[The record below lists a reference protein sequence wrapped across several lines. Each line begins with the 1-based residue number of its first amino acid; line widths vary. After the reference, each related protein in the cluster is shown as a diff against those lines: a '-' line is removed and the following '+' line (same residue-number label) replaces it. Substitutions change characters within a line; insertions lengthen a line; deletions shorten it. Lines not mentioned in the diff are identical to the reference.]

1 VRRLSIAISL
11 MAVST
16 LMIELSLIRVFDI
29 LFYPNLAYMIITC
42 AIFAFGLAGIY
53 SVLRPLKDPEAVQS
67 FLSSRALLFSIATL
81 AILPVTNLLPFDFY
95 ELKAHFLTQFV
106 YFLGIYLVLVLPFFL
121 AGLVFTNLFATYAK
135 SIQTLYFWD
144 LAGAAIGSVIL
155 IPFLPTIG
163 PGGILLCG
171 AALGLFA
178 SALFSQQKVWSA
190 LAVLFGLA
198 IIIIPFARSEGYYDF
213 KEHQNKGGVKTAR
226 ESGMIEYTIWDPI
239 SKIDVMYDS
248 ENHGW
253 FRYIAYDGGTQT
265 STFYDFDGDFQYLRD
280 HIAEEI
286 GTQFWQRGVLASH
299 YIKRDTNQK
308 VLVIGSAGGQEIKA
322 ALMYGASHVDGVEL
336 VGAVVE
342 LGKTQ
347 YSQYIG
353 DLFHN
358 PKVNVQVGEGRSY
371 LRASREKYGI
381 IQIFSN
387 HTSSSIGSGTGAM
400 STTYLQTAD
409 AYEEYFEHLT
419 ENGIL
424 HINHHYYPKMITTAA
439 LAWTRMGRTNF
450 QQHVV
455 VFEREGEDTLPTF
468 LIKMQPWTVEEM
480 NQLKEFFFA
489 DWPGDPNVYRL
500 VEDPLHPENSFLSSE
515 FYSGQLSPQLSQ
527 QVDFRI
533 EPSTDNKPYFNFLRK
548 NFSPVEISPTHFMSE
563 SMVGPLNS
571 YLSLNSMSIPLDV
584 APLIIIGTISLLLAG
599 AFILLP
605 LQFSEVGK
613 SKWPGKSVSLLYFSC
628 LGAGFII
635 IEFVFIQIFMKLI
648 GSPLYTSSI
657 VIFMLLFSAGIGSF
671 ATSKLNITPAN
682 RWQLPFLGILAMVLL
697 LLLIYPFVFNFF
709 LASPLFIRILVACGL
724 IFPLGFFLGMPF
736 PLGILSLEHLPKGA
750 VAWAWGMNGLFT
762 VIGGLASVVLS
773 ITWGFQVTLL
783 IAAFQY
789 VVSLLAF
796 ARIRSIPLYQPR
808 VEHVSPIGK
817 QTANLIDKI

>member
-1 VRRLSIAISL
+1 

-16 LMIELSLIRVFDI
+16 LMIELSLIRAFDV
-29 LFYPNLAYMIITC
+29 LFYPNIAYMIITC

-53 SVLRPLKDPEAVQS
+53 SVLRPLKAPEAVPS

-95 ELKAHFLTQFV
+95 ELKADFGKQFI
-106 YFLGIYLVLVLPFFL
+106 YLLGIYLVLVLPFFL
-121 AGLVFTNLFATYAK
+121 AGLVFTNLFATYAR

-144 LAGAAIGSVIL
+144 LAGAAVGSVIL
-155 IPFLPTIG
+155 IPFLPAIG
-163 PGGILLCG
+163 PGGILFCG

-178 SALFSQQKVWSA
+178 SALFSQRKVWSA
-190 LAVLFGLA
+190 LAILFGLVVM
-198 IIIIPFARSEGYYDF
+198 ILPFARSDGYYDF
-213 KEHQNKGGVKTAR
+213 KEHQNKRGVKTAR

-239 SKIDVMYDS
+239 SKIDIMYDG
-248 ENHGW
+248 ENYGW
-253 FRYIAYDGGTQT
+253 FRHIAYDGGTQS
-265 STFYDFDGDFQYLRD
+265 STFYDFDGNFQYLRD

-299 YIKRDTNQK
+299 YIRRDTDQK

-342 LGKTQ
+342 LGKTK
-347 YSQYIG
+347 YAQYIG
-353 DLFHN
+353 NLFHH

-371 LRASREKYGI
+371 LRASREKYDI

-387 HTSSSIGSGTGAM
+387 HTSSSIASGTGAM

-409 AYEEYFEHLT
+409 AYQEYFEHLT

-439 LAWTRMGRTNF
+439 LAWAQMGKTNF

-455 VFEREGEDTLPTF
+455 VFEHEGEDTLPTF
-468 LIKMQPWTVEEM
+468 LVNMQPWTEEELNHLM
-480 NQLKEFFFA
+480 EFFYA
-489 DWPGDPNVYRL
+489 DFPGDPNVYRL
-500 VEDPLHPENSFLSSE
+500 VENPLNPENSFLSGE
-515 FYSGQLSPQLSQ
+515 FFTGQLSPKLIQ

-533 EPSTDNKPYFNFLRK
+533 EPSTDNRPYFNYLRK
-548 NFSPVEISPTHFMSE
+548 NFAPVEINPTHFMSE
-563 SMVGPLNS
+563 SMAGPLNN
-571 YLSLNSMSIPLDV
+571 YINLNSMFIPLDV
-584 APLIIIGTISLLLAG
+584 APLIIIGTISLFLAG

-605 LQFSEVGK
+605 LRFSEVGK
-613 SKWPGKSVSLLYFSC
+613 SKWPSMYVSLLYFSC

-657 VIFMLLFSAGIGSF
+657 VIFILLFSAGIGSF

-682 RWQLPFLGILAMVLL
+682 RWQLPFLGILATVLL

-709 LASPLFIRILVACGL
+709 LASPLFIRILVACML

-736 PLGILSLEHLPKGA
+736 PLGILTLEHLPRGA

-762 VIGGLASVVLS
+762 VVGALASVFLS

-783 IAAFQY
+783 IASFQY
-789 VVSLLAF
+789 VVALLAF
-796 ARIRSIPLYQPR
+796 ARIRSVPLYEAK
-808 VEHVSPIGK
+808 VK
-817 QTANLIDKI
+817 ANNIVRRFAD

>member
-1 VRRLSIAISL
+1 VRRLSIALSL
-11 MAVST
+11 MSISA
-16 LMIELSLIRVFDI
+16 LMTELSLIRAFDV
-29 LFYPNLAYMIITC
+29 LFYPNIAYMIITC

-53 SVLRPLKDPEAVQS
+53 SVLRPLKAPEAVRS
-67 FLSSRALLFSIATL
+67 FLSSRAFLFSLATL

-95 ELKAHFLTQFV
+95 ELKADFSRQFL

-135 SIQTLYFWD
+135 SVQKLYFWD

-155 IPFLPTIG
+155 IPFLPRIG
-163 PGGILLCG
+163 PGGILFCA

-178 SALFSQQKVWSA
+178 SALFAERKVWS
-190 LAVLFGLA
+190 VLGVVFGLMV
-198 IIIIPFARSEGYYDF
+198 IILPFARSGGYYDF

-239 SKIDVMYDS
+239 SKIDVMYDAKD
-248 ENHGW
+248 HGW

-265 STFYDFDGDFQYLRD
+265 STFYEFDGNFQRLRD

-299 YIKRDTNQK
+299 YLRRDTNQK

-322 ALMYGASHVDGVEL
+322 ALMYGASHVDGIEMVS
-336 VGAVVE
+336 AVVE
-342 LGKTQ
+342 LGKTK
-347 YSQYIG
+347 YAQYIG

-358 PKVNVQVGEGRSY
+358 PRVNVQVGEGRSY
-371 LRASREKYGI
+371 LRASREKYDI

-387 HTSSSIGSGTGAM
+387 HTSSSIASGTGAM

-409 AYEEYFEHLT
+409 AYREYFEHLT
-419 ENGIL
+419 DNGIL

-439 LAWTRMGRTNF
+439 LAWAQMGRTNF

-455 VFEREGEDTLPTF
+455 VFEREGEDTLPTM
-468 LIKMQPWTVEEM
+468 LIKMQPWTEEEL
-480 NQLKEFFFA
+480 NQLKELFYANF
-489 DWPGDPNVYRL
+489 PGDQNVYRL

-515 FYSGQLSPQLSQ
+515 FYSGQLTPELAK

-533 EPSTDNKPYFNFLRK
+533 EPSTDDRPYFNFLRK
-548 NFSPVEISPTHFMSE
+548 NFSPVEINPSHFMSE
-563 SMVGPLNS
+563 SMAGPMNNYIDLNS
-571 YLSLNSMSIPLDV
+571 ISIPLDV
-584 APLIIIGTISLLLAG
+584 APLIIIGAISLFLAG

-605 LQFSEVGK
+605 LHFSEVGK
-613 SKWPGKSVSLLYFSC
+613 SKWPSKSVSLMYFSF

-635 IEFVFIQIFMKLI
+635 IEFVFIQVFMKLI

-671 ATSKLNITPAN
+671 TTSKLNITPDN
-682 RWQLPFLGILAMVLL
+682 RWQLPFLGVVAMVLL
-697 LLLIYPFVFNFF
+697 LLFSYPFVFNFF
-709 LASPLFIRILVACGL
+709 LASPLFMRILVACVL

-736 PLGILSLEHLPKGA
+736 PLGILTLENLPRGA

-762 VIGGLASVVLS
+762 VMGGLAGVILS

-789 VVSLLAF
+789 VLAFLVFAKIRSVSLLQDQVEQVSA
-796 ARIRSIPLYQPR
+796 IP
-808 VEHVSPIGK
+808 K
-817 QTANLIDKI
+817 QTAKVI

>member
-1 VRRLSIAISL
+1 
-11 MAVST
+11 
-16 LMIELSLIRVFDI
+16 MIELSLIRAFDV
-29 LFYPNLAYMIITC
+29 LFYPNIAYMIITC

-53 SVLRPLKDPEAVQS
+53 SVLRPLKASEAVQP

-95 ELKAHFLTQFV
+95 ELKADFSTQFL

-135 SIQTLYFWD
+135 SVQTLYFWD
-144 LAGAAIGSVIL
+144 LAGAAVGSVVL
-155 IPFLPTIG
+155 IPFLPAIG
-163 PGGILLCG
+163 PGGILFCA

-178 SALFSQQKVWSA
+178 SALFSQRKVWSM
-190 LAVLFGLA
+190 LAALFGLA
-198 IIIIPFARSEGYYDF
+198 VIILPFARSEGYYDF
-213 KEHQNKGGVKTAR
+213 KEHQNKGAVKTAR

-239 SKIDVMYDS
+239 SKIDVMYDG

-265 STFYDFDGDFQYLRD
+265 SAFYEFDGDFQYLRN
-280 HIAEEI
+280 HLAEEI

-299 YIKRDTNQK
+299 YLKRDTDQK

-322 ALMYGASHVDGVEL
+322 ALMYGSRHVDGVEL

-342 LGKTQ
+342 LGKTK

-353 DLFHN
+353 NLFHH

-371 LRASREKYGI
+371 LRASREKYDI

-387 HTSSSIGSGTGAM
+387 HTSSSIASGTGAM

-409 AYEEYFEHLT
+409 AYQEYFGHLT

-439 LAWTRMGRTNF
+439 LAWAQMGKTNF

-455 VFEREGEDTLPTF
+455 VFERDGEDTLPTF
-468 LIKMQPWTVEEM
+468 LVKMQPWTEEEL
-480 NQLKEFFFA
+480 NQLKELFYA
-489 DWPGDPNVYRL
+489 DFPGDPNVYRL
-500 VEDPLHPENSFLSSE
+500 VEDPLHPENSFLSGE
-515 FYSGQLSPQLSQ
+515 FFTGQLSPELTQ

-533 EPSTDNKPYFNFLRK
+533 EPAMDNRPYFNFLRK
-548 NFSPVEISPTHFMSE
+548 NFSPVEINPSHFMSE
-563 SMVGPLNS
+563 SMAGPMNNYINLNS
-571 YLSLNSMSIPLDV
+571 IAIPLDV
-584 APLIIIGTISLLLAG
+584 APLVIIGTISLFLAG

-605 LQFSEVGK
+605 LHFSEVGK
-613 SKWPGKSVSLLYFSC
+613 SKWPSKSVSLLYFSC

-671 ATSKLNITPAN
+671 ATSKFNITPSN
-682 RWQLPFLGILAMVLL
+682 RWQLPFLGVLATVLVLL
-697 LLLIYPFVFNFF
+697 SIYAVVFNFF
-709 LASPLFIRILVACGL
+709 LASPLLIRMLVACVL

-736 PLGILSLEHLPKGA
+736 PLGILTLENLPRGA

-762 VIGGLASVVLS
+762 VMGSLAGVILS
-773 ITWGFQVTLL
+773 LTWGFQVTLL

-789 VVSLLAF
+789 VLALLAF
-796 ARIRSIPLYQPR
+796 ARIRNVLVYQDR
-808 VEHVSPIGK
+808 VEHLSPISERS
-817 QTANLIDKI
+817 AEVI

>member
-1 VRRLSIAISL
+1 MS
-11 MAVST
+11 VSA
-16 LMIELSLIRVFDI
+16 LMIELSLIRAFDV

-53 SVLRPLKDPEAVQS
+53 SVLRPLKAPEAVQS
-67 FLSSRALLFSIATL
+67 FLSSRAFLFSIATL

-95 ELKAHFLTQFV
+95 ELKNNFSTQFL

-135 SIQTLYFWD
+135 SVQRLYFWD
-144 LAGAAIGSVIL
+144 LAGAAVGSVIL
-155 IPFLPTIG
+155 IPFLPAIG
-163 PGGILLCG
+163 PGGILFCA

-178 SALFSQQKVWSA
+178 SALFSQRKIWSV
-190 LAVLFGLA
+190 LAAVFGLIV
-198 IIIIPFARSEGYYDF
+198 IILPFAHPGGYYDF

-226 ESGMIEYTIWDPI
+226 DSGMIENTIWDPI
-239 SKIDVMYDS
+239 SKIDVMYDGV
-248 ENHGW
+248 NHGW

-265 STFYDFDGDFQYLRD
+265 SAFYQFDGNFQYLRD

-299 YIKRDTNQK
+299 YLKQDTNQK

-322 ALMYGASHVDGVEL
+322 ALMYGASHVDGIEL
-336 VGAVVE
+336 VGAVVR
-342 LGKTQ
+342 LGKTT
-347 YSQYIG
+347 YAQYIG

-358 PKVNVQVGEGRSY
+358 PKVNVQIGEGRSY
-371 LRASREKYGI
+371 LRATREKYDI

-387 HTSSSIGSGTGAM
+387 HTSSSIASGTGAM
-400 STTYLQTAD
+400 ETNYLQTAD
-409 AYEEYFEHLT
+409 AYHEYFEHLT
-419 ENGIL
+419 PNGIL

-439 LAWTRMGRTNF
+439 LAWRQMGRTNF

-455 VFEREGEDTLPTF
+455 VFEREGEDTIPTF

-480 NQLKEFFFA
+480 NQLKELFYA
-489 DWPGDPNVYRL
+489 DFPDDTNVYRL

-515 FYSGQLSPQLSQ
+515 FFSGQLTPELAK

-533 EPSTDNKPYFNFLRK
+533 EPATDDRPYFSFLRK
-548 NFSPVEISPTHFMSE
+548 NFSPVEINPSHFMSE
-563 SMVGPLNS
+563 SMAGPMNNYMDLKS
-571 YLSLNSMSIPLDV
+571 ISIPLDV
-584 APLIIIGTISLLLAG
+584 APLIIIGMISLFLAG

-605 LQFSEVGK
+605 LHFSEVGK
-613 SKWPGKSVSLLYFSC
+613 SKWPSKSVSLMYFSC

-671 ATSKLNITPAN
+671 ATSKLNITPAHH
-682 RWQLPFLGILAMVLL
+682 WQLPFLGILAMVVL

-709 LASPLFIRILVACGL
+709 LAFPLFIRILVACGL

-736 PLGILSLEHLPKGA
+736 PLGILTLENLPRGA
-750 VAWAWGMNGLFT
+750 IAWAWGMNGLFT
-762 VIGGLASVVLS
+762 VIGGLASVLLS
-773 ITWGFQVTLL
+773 ITWGFQATLL
-783 IAAFQY
+783 IASFQY
-789 VVSLLAF
+789 LVALMVFS
-796 ARIRSIPLYQPR
+796 RIRSVPLYQEK
-808 VEHVSPIGK
+808 VEHLSPVE
-817 QTANLIDKI
+817 QTAKVI

>member
-1 VRRLSIAISL
+1 

-16 LMIELSLIRVFDI
+16 LMIELSLIRAFDV
-29 LFYPNLAYMIITC
+29 LFYPNIAYMIITC

-53 SVLRPLKDPEAVQS
+53 SVLRPLKAPEAVQS
-67 FLSSRALLFSIATL
+67 FLSSRALLFAIATL

-95 ELKAHFLTQFV
+95 ELKVDVSTQFL

-144 LAGAAIGSVIL
+144 LAGAAVGSVIL
-155 IPFLPTIG
+155 IPFLPAIG
-163 PGGILLCG
+163 PGGILFC
-171 AALGLFA
+171 AAGLGLFA
-178 SALFSQQKVWSA
+178 SALFSQRKVWSV
-190 LAVLFGLA
+190 LAALFGLA
-198 IIIIPFARSEGYYDF
+198 VIILPFARSEGYYDF
-213 KEHQNKGGVKTAR
+213 KEHQNKRGVKTAR

-239 SKIDVMYDS
+239 SKIDIMYDG
-248 ENHGW
+248 EDHGW
-253 FRYIAYDGGTQT
+253 FRHIAYDGGTQS
-265 STFYDFDGDFQYLRD
+265 STFYEFDGDFQYLRD
-280 HIAEEI
+280 HLAEEI

-299 YIKRDTNQK
+299 YLKRDTDQK

-322 ALMYGASHVDGVEL
+322 ALMYGAGQVDGVEL

-342 LGKTQ
+342 LGKTK
-347 YSQYIG
+347 YAQYIG
-353 DLFHN
+353 NLFHH

-371 LRASREKYGI
+371 LRASREKYDI

-387 HTSSSIGSGTGAM
+387 HTSSSIASGTGAM

-409 AYEEYFEHLT
+409 AYQEYFEHLT
-419 ENGIL
+419 ENGVL

-439 LAWTRMGRTNF
+439 LAWAQMGKTNF

-455 VFEREGEDTLPTF
+455 VFEHDGEDTLPTF
-468 LIKMQPWTVEEM
+468 LINMQPWTEEELK
-480 NQLKEFFFA
+480 QLKELFYA
-489 DWPGDPNVYRL
+489 NLPGDPNVYRL
-500 VEDPLHPENSFLSSE
+500 VEDPLNPENSFLSGE
-515 FYSGQLSPQLSQ
+515 FFTGQLSPELIQ

-533 EPSTDNKPYFNFLRK
+533 EPSTDNRPYFNFLRK
-548 NFSPVEISPTHFMSE
+548 NFAPVEINPTLFMSE
-563 SMVGPLNS
+563 SMAGPLNN
-571 YLSLNSMSIPLDV
+571 YINLNSMFIPLDV
-584 APLIIIGTISLLLAG
+584 APLIIIGTISLFLAG

-605 LQFSEVGK
+605 LRFSEVGK
-613 SKWPGKSVSLLYFSC
+613 SKWPSMSVSLLYFSC

-682 RWQLPFLGILAMVLL
+682 RWQLPFLGILATVLL

-709 LASPLFIRILVACGL
+709 LASPLFIRILVACML

-736 PLGILSLEHLPKGA
+736 PLGILTLEHLPRGA

-762 VIGGLASVVLS
+762 VMGALASVILS

-783 IAAFQY
+783 IASFQY
-789 VVSLLAF
+789 VVALLAF
-796 ARIRSIPLYQPR
+796 ARIRRVPLYEAK
-808 VEHVSPIGK
+808 VK
-817 QTANLIDKI
+817 ANHIVRRFADW

>member
-1 VRRLSIAISL
+1 
-11 MAVST
+11 
-16 LMIELSLIRVFDI
+16 MIELSLIRVFDV

-53 SVLRPLKDPEAVQS
+53 SVLRPQKNPEAVQP
-67 FLSSRALLFSIATL
+67 FLSNRALLFSIATL

-95 ELKAHFLTQFV
+95 ELKADFSRQIL
-106 YFLGIYLVLVLPFFL
+106 YFLGIYIALVLPFFL

-144 LAGAAIGSVIL
+144 LAGAAVGSVIL
-155 IPFLPTIG
+155 IPFLPAIG
-163 PGGILLCG
+163 PGGILFCA

-178 SALFSQQKVWSA
+178 SALFSQQKTWSA
-190 LAVLFGLA
+190 LAVIFGLA
-198 IIIIPFARSEGYYDF
+198 VLILPFVHSEGYYDF
-213 KEHQNKGGVKTAR
+213 KEHQNKRGVKTAR
-226 ESGMIEYTIWDPI
+226 ALGMIEYTIWDPI
-239 SKIDVMYDS
+239 SKIDVMYDA
-248 ENHGW
+248 ENYGW
-253 FRYIAYDGGTQT
+253 FRHIAYDGGTQS
-265 STFYDFDGDFQYLRD
+265 STFYEFDGDFQYLRD
-280 HIAEEI
+280 HLPEEI
-286 GTQFWQRGVLASH
+286 RTQFWQRGVLASH
-299 YIKRDTNQK
+299 YLKQDTDQK
-308 VLVIGSAGGQEIKA
+308 VLVLGSAGGQEIKA

-342 LGKTQ
+342 LGKTK

-353 DLFHN
+353 NLFDN
-358 PKVNVQVGEGRSY
+358 PKVDVHVGEGRSF
-371 LRASREKYGI
+371 LRASREKYDI

-387 HTSSSIGSGTGAM
+387 HTSSSIASGTGAM

-409 AYEEYFEHLT
+409 AYREYFEHLT

-439 LAWTRMGRTNF
+439 LAWAQMGRTHF

-468 LIKMQPWTVEEM
+468 LIKMQPWTEEEM
-480 NQLKEFFFA
+480 NQLKELFSA
-489 DWPGDPNVYRL
+489 DFPGDPNVYRL

-515 FYSGQLSPQLSQ
+515 FYSGHLSRKLIQ

-533 EPSTDNKPYFNFLRK
+533 EPSTDNRPYFNFLRK
-548 NFSPVEISPTHFMSE
+548 NFAPVAISPTDFMSE
-563 SMVGPLNS
+563 SMAGPLNN
-571 YLSLNSMSIPLDV
+571 YISLNTMSIPLDV
-584 APLIIIGTISLLLAG
+584 APLIIIGMISLFLAG

-605 LQFSEVGK
+605 LHFSEVGK
-613 SKWPGKSVSLLYFSC
+613 SKWPSKSVSLLYFSF

-671 ATSKLNITPAN
+671 TTRKLNITPVN
-682 RWQLPFLGILAMVLL
+682 RWQLPFLGVLVMVLL
-697 LLLIYPFVFNFF
+697 LLLVYPYVFNFF
-709 LASPLFIRILVACGL
+709 LASPLLIRILVACVL

-736 PLGILSLEHLPKGA
+736 PLGILTLEHLPRGA

-762 VIGGLASVVLS
+762 VIGGLAGVVLS

-783 IAAFQY
+783 IASFQY
-789 VVSLLAF
+789 VLALLAF
-796 ARIRSIPLYQPR
+796 ARIRSIPVYQDQ
-808 VEHVSPIGK
+808 VENISPVREP
-817 QTANLIDKI
+817 TAKVI

>member
-1 VRRLSIAISL
+1 MRRLSIAISL
-11 MAVST
+11 MSVST
-16 LMIELSLIRVFDI
+16 LMIELSLIRAFDV
-29 LFYPNLAYMIITC
+29 LFYPNIAYMIITC

-53 SVLRPLKDPEAVQS
+53 SVLRPLKDPEAVRS

-95 ELKAHFLTQFV
+95 GLKVDFSRQFL

-135 SIQTLYFWD
+135 SVQTLYFWD
-144 LAGAAIGSVIL
+144 LAGAAVGSVIL
-155 IPFLPTIG
+155 IPFLPAIG
-163 PGGILLCG
+163 PGGILFCG

-178 SALFSQQKVWSA
+178 SALFSQRKVWSV
-190 LAVLFGLA
+190 LAALFGLA
-198 IIIIPFARSEGYYDF
+198 VMILPFAHSGGYYDF
-213 KEHQNKGGVKTAR
+213 KEHQSKGGVKMAR

-239 SKIDVMYDS
+239 SKIDVMYDG

-265 STFYDFDGDFQYLRD
+265 STFYEFDGDFQHLRD

-299 YIKRDTNQK
+299 YLKRDTNQK

-322 ALMYGASHVDGVEL
+322 ALMYGASHVDGIEL

-342 LGKTQ
+342 LGKTK
-347 YSQYIG
+347 YAQYIG

-371 LRASREKYGI
+371 LRASREKYDI

-387 HTSSSIGSGTGAM
+387 HTSSSIASGTGAM

-409 AYEEYFEHLT
+409 AYREYFEHLT
-419 ENGIL
+419 DNGIL

-439 LAWTRMGRTNF
+439 LAWAQMGRTNF

-468 LIKMQPWTVEEM
+468 LIKMQPWTEEEM
-480 NQLKEFFFA
+480 NQLKELFYA
-489 DWPGDPNVYRL
+489 DFPGDPNVYRL
-500 VEDPLHPENSFLSSE
+500 VEDPLHPENSFLSNE
-515 FYSGQLSPQLSQ
+515 FYSGRLTPALAK

-533 EPSTDNKPYFNFLRK
+533 EPSTDNRPYFNFLRK
-548 NFSPVEISPTHFMSE
+548 NFAPVEISPTHFMSE
-563 SMVGPLNS
+563 SMAGPLNN
-571 YLSLNSMSIPLDV
+571 YINLNSMSIPLDV
-584 APLIIIGTISLLLAG
+584 APLVIIGTISLFLAG
-599 AFILLP
+599 AFIFLP
-605 LQFSEVGK
+605 LHFSEVGK
-613 SKWPGKSVSLLYFSC
+613 SKWPSKSVSLLYFSC

-709 LASPLFIRILVACGL
+709 LASPLFIRILVACVL

-736 PLGILSLEHLPKGA
+736 PLGILTLGNLPRGA

-762 VIGGLASVVLS
+762 VIGGLAGVVTS
-773 ITWGFQVTLL
+773 ITWGFQATLL
-783 IAAFQY
+783 IASFQY
-789 VVSLLAF
+789 VVALLAF
-796 ARIRSIPLYQPR
+796 ARIRSVPLYQDT
-808 VEHVSPIGK
+808 VEHQSPII
-817 QTANLIDKI
+817 QPIAD

>member
-11 MAVST
+11 MSVST
-16 LMIELSLIRVFDI
+16 LMIELSLIRAFDV
-29 LFYPNLAYMIITC
+29 LFYPNIAYMIITC

-53 SVLRPLKDPEAVQS
+53 SVLRPLKDPEAVRP

-95 ELKAHFLTQFV
+95 ALKADFSRQFL

-135 SIQTLYFWD
+135 SVQTLYFWD

-155 IPFLPTIG
+155 IPFLPAIG
-163 PGGILLCG
+163 PGGILFCG

-178 SALFSQQKVWSA
+178 SALFSQQKRWSVLAA
-190 LAVLFGLA
+190 LLGLTVM
-198 IIIIPFARSEGYYDF
+198 ILPFAHSGGYYDF
-213 KEHQNKGGVKTAR
+213 KEHQSKGGVKMAR

-239 SKIDVMYDS
+239 SKIDVMYDAKD
-248 ENHGW
+248 HGW

-265 STFYDFDGDFQYLRD
+265 STFYEFDGNFQYLRD
-280 HIAEEI
+280 HIADEI

-299 YIKRDTNQK
+299 YLKRDTNQK

-322 ALMYGASHVDGVEL
+322 ALMYGASHVDGIEL

-342 LGKTQ
+342 LGKTK
-347 YSQYIG
+347 YAQYIG

-371 LRASREKYGI
+371 LRASREKYDI

-387 HTSSSIGSGTGAM
+387 HTSSSIASGTGAM

-409 AYEEYFEHLT
+409 AYKEYFTHLT

-439 LAWTRMGRTNF
+439 LAWAQMGRTNF

-468 LIKMQPWTVEEM
+468 LIKMQPWTEEEM
-480 NQLKEFFFA
+480 SQLKELFYA
-489 DWPGDPNVYRL
+489 DFPGDPNVYRL
-500 VEDPLHPENSFLSSE
+500 VEDPLHPENSFLSSA
-515 FYSGQLSPQLSQ
+515 FYSGQLTPELAK

-533 EPSTDNKPYFNFLRK
+533 EPSTDNRPYFNFLRK
-548 NFSPVEISPTHFMSE
+548 NFSPVEISPSHFMSE
-563 SMVGPLNS
+563 SMAGPMNNYINLNS
-571 YLSLNSMSIPLDV
+571 IAIPLDV
-584 APLIIIGTISLLLAG
+584 APLIIIGAISLLLAG

-605 LQFSEVGK
+605 LYFSEVGK
-613 SKWPGKSVSLLYFSC
+613 SKWPSKSVSLLYFSC

-671 ATSKLNITPAN
+671 TTSKLNITPAN
-682 RWQLPFLGILAMVLL
+682 RWQLPFLGVLATVLL

-709 LASPLFIRILVACGL
+709 LASPLFVRILVACVL

-736 PLGILSLEHLPKGA
+736 PLGILTLENLPRGA

-762 VIGGLASVVLS
+762 VMGGLAGVVLS

-789 VVSLLAF
+789 VLAFLVFAKIRSVSLN
-796 ARIRSIPLYQPR
+796 QDQ
-808 VEHVSPIGK
+808 VEQVSPIRK
-817 QTANLIDKI
+817 QTAKVM

>member
-1 VRRLSIAISL
+1 MRRLSIAISL
-11 MAVST
+11 MSVST
-16 LMIELSLIRVFDI
+16 LMIELSLIRAFDV
-29 LFYPNLAYMIITC
+29 LFYPNIAYMIITC

-53 SVLRPLKDPEAVQS
+53 SVLRPLKAPEAVQS

-95 ELKAHFLTQFV
+95 ALKADFSRQFL
-106 YFLGIYLVLVLPFFL
+106 YFLGIYLALVLPFFL

-135 SIQTLYFWD
+135 SVQRLYFWD
-144 LAGAAIGSVIL
+144 LAGAAAGSVIL
-155 IPFLPTIG
+155 IPFLPAIG
-163 PGGILLCG
+163 PGGILFCA

-178 SALFSQQKVWSA
+178 SALFSQRKVWSV
-190 LAVLFGLA
+190 LAALFGLA
-198 IIIIPFARSEGYYDF
+198 VMILPFTRSEGYYDF

-226 ESGMIEYTIWDPI
+226 DSGMIEYTIWDPI
-239 SKIDVMYDS
+239 SKIDVMYDG
-248 ENHGW
+248 ENHDW

-265 STFYDFDGDFQYLRD
+265 SAFYEFDGDFQYLRD
-280 HIAEEI
+280 HIAQEI

-299 YIKRDTNQK
+299 YLKRDTNQK

-336 VGAVVE
+336 VGAVVQ
-342 LGKTQ
+342 LGKTK
-347 YSQYIG
+347 YAQYIG

-371 LRASREKYGI
+371 LRASREKYDI

-387 HTSSSIGSGTGAM
+387 HTSSSIASGTGAV

-409 AYEEYFEHLT
+409 AYREYFEHLT

-439 LAWTRMGRTNF
+439 LAWAQMGRTNF

-468 LIKMQPWTVEEM
+468 LIKMQPWTEEEL
-480 NQLKEFFFA
+480 NQLKDLFYA
-489 DWPGDPNVYRL
+489 DFPGDLNVYRL
-500 VEDPLHPENSFLSSE
+500 VEDPLHPEDSFLSSA
-515 FYSGQLSPQLSQ
+515 FYSGQLSPDLVKR
-527 QVDFRI
+527 VDFRI
-533 EPSTDNKPYFNFLRK
+533 EPATDNRPYFNFLRK
-548 NFSPVEISPTHFMSE
+548 NFSPVEINPAHFMSE
-563 SMVGPLNS
+563 SMAGPMNNYINLNS
-571 YLSLNSMSIPLDV
+571 ISIPLDV
-584 APLIIIGTISLLLAG
+584 AQLIIIGTISLFLAA

-605 LQFSEVGK
+605 LHFSEVGK
-613 SKWPGKSVSLLYFSC
+613 SRWPTKSVSLLYFSC

-635 IEFVFIQIFMKLI
+635 IEFVFIQVFMKLI

-671 ATSKLNITPAN
+671 ATSKLNITLAK
-682 RWQLPFLGILAMVLL
+682 RWQLPFLGILAIVLL

-709 LASPLFIRILVACGL
+709 LAFPLLIRSLVACVL

-736 PLGILSLEHLPKGA
+736 PLGILTLENLPRGA

-762 VIGGLASVVLS
+762 VMGGLAGVILS

-783 IAAFQY
+783 IASFQY
-789 VVSLLAF
+789 VLALFAF
-796 ARIRSIPLYQPR
+796 ARIRSVPLYHDR
-808 VEHVSPIGK
+808 VEQVSPISK
-817 QTANLIDKI
+817 ETAEVI

>member
-1 VRRLSIAISL
+1 

-16 LMIELSLIRVFDI
+16 LMIELSLIRAFDV
-29 LFYPNLAYMIITC
+29 LFYPNIAYMIITC

-53 SVLRPLKDPEAVQS
+53 SVLRPLKAPEVVQS
-67 FLSSRALLFSIATL
+67 FLSSRAFLFSIATL

-95 ELKAHFLTQFV
+95 ALKVDLIRQLI
-106 YFLGIYLVLVLPFFL
+106 YFSGIYLALTLSFFL

-144 LAGAAIGSVIL
+144 LAGAAVGSVVL
-155 IPFLPTIG
+155 IPFLPAIG
-163 PGGILLCG
+163 PGGILFC
-171 AALGLFA
+171 AAGLGLFA
-178 SALFSQQKVWSA
+178 SALFSQRKVWSV
-190 LAVLFGLA
+190 LAVLIGLGVM
-198 IIIIPFARSEGYYDF
+198 ILPFTRSEGYYDF
-213 KEHQNKGGVKTAR
+213 KEHQNKRGVKTAR

-239 SKIDVMYDS
+239 SKIDIMYDG
-248 ENHGW
+248 EAHDW
-253 FRYIAYDGGTQT
+253 FRHIAYDGGTQS
-265 STFYDFDGDFQYLRD
+265 STFYDFDGNFQYLRD

-299 YIKRDTNQK
+299 YLKRDTDQK

-322 ALMYGASHVDGVEL
+322 ALMYGARHVDGVEL

-342 LGKTQ
+342 LGKTK
-347 YSQYIG
+347 YAQYIG

-371 LRASREKYGI
+371 LRASREKYDI

-387 HTSSSIGSGTGAM
+387 HTSSSIASGTGAM

-409 AYEEYFEHLT
+409 AYKEYFGHLT

-439 LAWTRMGRTNF
+439 LAWTQMGKTNF

-455 VFEREGEDTLPTF
+455 VFEREGDDTLPTF
-468 LIKMQPWTVEEM
+468 LVKMQPWTEEEL
-480 NQLKEFFFA
+480 NQLTELFSA
-489 DWPGDPNVYRL
+489 DFPSDPNVYRL

-515 FYSGQLSPQLSQ
+515 FFSGRLSPELSK

-533 EPSTDNKPYFNFLRK
+533 EPATDDRPYFNFLRK
-548 NFSPVEISPTHFMSE
+548 NFAPVEINPTQFMSE
-563 SMVGPLNS
+563 SMAGPLNN
-571 YLSLNSMSIPLDV
+571 YITFNSMSIPIDV
-584 APLIIIGTISLLLAG
+584 APLITIGMISLFLAG
-599 AFILLP
+599 AFIFLP
-605 LQFSEVGK
+605 LHFSEVGK
-613 SKWPGKSVSLLYFSC
+613 SKWPSKSVSLLYFSC

-648 GSPLYTSSI
+648 GSPLYTSST

-671 ATSKLNITPAN
+671 ATSKLNITPAS
-682 RWQLPFLGILAMVLL
+682 RWQLPFLGIVAMVLF

-709 LASPLFIRILVACGL
+709 LASPLLVRILVACVL

-736 PLGILSLEHLPKGA
+736 PLGILSLENLPRGA

-762 VIGGLASVVLS
+762 VIGALAGVILS

-789 VVSLLAF
+789 IVALFVF
-796 ARIRSIPLYQPR
+796 ARIRSVLLYQIR
-808 VEHVSPIGK
+808 LNTDRRLVR
-817 QTANLIDKI
+817 QTDTDI

>member
-11 MAVST
+11 MSVST
-16 LMIELSLIRVFDI
+16 LLIELSLIRAFDV
-29 LFYPNLAYMIITC
+29 LFYPNIAYMIITC

-53 SVLRPLKDPEAVQS
+53 SVLRPLKNPEAVRS
-67 FLSSRALLFSIATL
+67 FLSSRAFLFSLATL

-95 ELKAHFLTQFV
+95 GLKTDFSRQFF
-106 YFLGIYLVLVLPFFL
+106 YFLGIYLVLTLPFFL
-121 AGLVFTNLFATYAK
+121 AGLVFTNLFSTYAK
-135 SIQTLYFWD
+135 SVQTLYFWD
-144 LAGAAIGSVIL
+144 LAGAAVGSVIL
-155 IPFLPTIG
+155 IPFLPVIG
-163 PGGILLCG
+163 PGGLLFCG

-178 SALFSQQKVWSA
+178 SAIFSQHKGWSA
-190 LAVLFGLA
+190 LAALFGLA
-198 IIIIPFARSEGYYDF
+198 FLILPFAHSGGYYDF

-239 SKIDVMYDS
+239 SKIDVMYDG

-265 STFYDFDGDFQYLRD
+265 SAFYEFNGDFQYLRD

-286 GTQFWQRGVLASH
+286 GKQFWNRGVLASH
-299 YIKRDTNQK
+299 YLKRDTDQK

-336 VGAVVE
+336 VGSVVR
-342 LGKTQ
+342 LGKTK
-347 YSQYIG
+347 YAQYIG

-358 PKVNVQVGEGRSY
+358 PRVNVQIGEGRSY

-387 HTSSSIGSGTGAM
+387 HTSSSIASGTGAM
-400 STTYLQTAD
+400 MTNYLQTSD
-409 AYEEYFEHLT
+409 AYKEYFEHLT
-419 ENGIL
+419 NNGIL
-424 HINHHYYPKMITTAA
+424 HINHHYYPKEITTAA
-439 LAWTRMGRTNF
+439 LAWSQMGRTDF
-450 QQHVV
+450 QKHVV
-455 VFEREGEDTLPTF
+455 VFEREGDDTIPTM
-468 LIKMQPWTVEEM
+468 LIKMQPWTEEEM
-480 NQLKEFFFA
+480 SQLKQLFSA
-489 DWPGDPNVYRL
+489 DFPGDPNVYRL
-500 VEDPLHPENSFLSSE
+500 VEDPLHPQNSFLSSE
-515 FYSGQLSPQLSQ
+515 FYSGHLSPELAN
-527 QVDFRI
+527 QVDFRM
-533 EPSTDNKPYFNFLRK
+533 EPSTDNRPYFDFLRK
-548 NFSPVEISPTHFMSE
+548 NFSPVAINPSQFMSE
-563 SMVGPLNS
+563 SMVGPLNN
-571 YLSLNSMSIPLDV
+571 YITLNSVSIPLDV
-584 APLIIIGTISLLLAG
+584 APLVIIGIISLFLAV

-605 LQFSEVGK
+605 LHFSEVGK
-613 SKWPGKSVSLLYFSC
+613 SKWPRKSVSLLYFSC

-682 RWQLPFLGILAMVLL
+682 RWQFPFIGVLAAVLV
-697 LLLIYPFVFNFF
+697 LLLIYPSVFDFF
-709 LASPLFIRILVACGL
+709 LAAALLIRMLVACAL

-736 PLGILSLEHLPKGA
+736 PLGILTLENLPRGA

-762 VIGGLASVVLS
+762 VMGSLAGVVLS

-789 VVSLLAF
+789 VLAF
-796 ARIRSIPLYQPR
+796 LVFSKIRSVSPYQDQ
-808 VEHVSPIGK
+808 VEQVSPIRK
-817 QTANLIDKI
+817 ETAKVI

>member
-1 VRRLSIAISL
+1 MS
-11 MAVST
+11 VST
-16 LMIELSLIRVFDI
+16 LMMELSLIRVFDV
-29 LFYPNLAYMIITC
+29 LFYPNIAYMIITC

-53 SVLRPLKDPEAVQS
+53 SVLRPVKDPGTVQS
-67 FLSSRALLFSIATL
+67 FLSNRALLFSIATL
-81 AILPVTNLLPFDFY
+81 AILPVTNLLPFNFY
-95 ELKAHFLTQFV
+95 ELKSDFSKQLL

-121 AGLVFTNLFATYAK
+121 AGLVFTNLFATYSK

-144 LAGAAIGSVIL
+144 LAGAAVGSVIL
-155 IPFLPTIG
+155 IPFLPAIG
-163 PGGILLCG
+163 PGGILFCA

-178 SALFSQQKVWSA
+178 SALFSQRKIWSV
-190 LAVLFGLA
+190 LAAVFGL
-198 IIIIPFARSEGYYDF
+198 IVMILPFARSEGYYDF
-213 KEHQNKGGVKTAR
+213 KEHQNKGGVQTAR
-226 ESGMIEYTIWDPI
+226 DAGMIEYTIWDPI
-239 SKIDVMYDS
+239 SKIDVMYDG

-265 STFYDFDGDFQYLRD
+265 STFYDFSGDFQYLRD

-286 GTQFWQRGVLASH
+286 RTQFWQRGVLASH
-299 YIKRDTNQK
+299 YLKRDTNQK

-322 ALMYGASHVDGVEL
+322 ALMYGASHVDGIEL
-336 VGAVVE
+336 VGAVVQ
-342 LGKTQ
+342 LGKAKYAQ
-347 YSQYIG
+347 YMG

-371 LRASREKYGI
+371 LRASGEKYDI

-387 HTSSSIGSGTGAM
+387 HTSSSIASGTGAM

-409 AYEEYFEHLT
+409 AYNEYFAHLT

-439 LAWTRMGRTNF
+439 LAWAQMGRSNF

-468 LIKMQPWTVEEM
+468 LIKMQPWTEEEL
-480 NQLKEFFFA
+480 NQLKELFYA
-489 DWPGDPNVYRL
+489 DFPGDPNVYML

-515 FYSGQLSPQLSQ
+515 FYSGRLTPELAK

-533 EPSTDNKPYFNFLRK
+533 EPATDDRPYFNFLRK
-548 NFSPVEISPTHFMSE
+548 NFSPVEISPAHFMSE
-563 SMVGPLNS
+563 SMAGPMNNYINLNS
-571 YLSLNSMSIPLDV
+571 ISIPLDV
-584 APLIIIGTISLLLAG
+584 APLIIIGAISLFLAG
-599 AFILLP
+599 VFILLP

-613 SKWPGKSVSLLYFSC
+613 SKWPNKAVSLLYFSC

-671 ATSKLNITPAN
+671 ATSKLNISPAN
-682 RWQLPFLGILAMVLL
+682 RWHLPFVGILVMVLL
-697 LLLIYPFVFNFF
+697 LLLIYPYVFNFF
-709 LASPLFIRILVACGL
+709 LASPLFIRILIACVL

-736 PLGILSLEHLPKGA
+736 PLGILSLENQPRGA

-762 VIGGLASVVLS
+762 VIGALAGVVLS
-773 ITWGFQVTLL
+773 ITWGFQVTLF
-783 IAAFQY
+783 IAAFHY
-789 VVSLLAF
+789 TVALFAF
-796 ARIRSIPLYQPR
+796 ARIRSVPQYQDK
-808 VEHVSPIGK
+808 VEHLSPVQLDRNI
-817 QTANLIDKI
+817 ADW

>member
-1 VRRLSIAISL
+1 
-11 MAVST
+11 MAAST
-16 LMIELSLIRVFDI
+16 LMIELSLIRAFDV
-29 LFYPNLAYMIITC
+29 LFYPNIAYMIITC

-53 SVLRPLKDPEAVQS
+53 SVLRPLKATELVRP
-67 FLSSRALLFSIATL
+67 FLSNRALLFVIATL
-81 AILPVTNLLPFDFY
+81 AIRPVTNLLPFDFY
-95 ELKAHFLTQFV
+95 ALKDDFSTQIL

-135 SIQTLYFWD
+135 SIQALYFWD
-144 LAGAAIGSVIL
+144 LAGAAVGSIVL
-155 IPFLPTIG
+155 IPFLPAIG
-163 PGGILLCG
+163 PGGILFC
-171 AALGLFA
+171 AAGLGLFA
-178 SALFSQQKVWSA
+178 SALFSQRKGWSA
-190 LAVLFGLA
+190 LAMLLGLA
-198 IIIIPFARSEGYYDF
+198 VMILPFARAEGYYDF
-213 KEHQNKGGVKTAR
+213 KEHQDKRGVKTAR

-239 SKIDVMYDS
+239 SKIDVMYDA

-253 FRYIAYDGGTQT
+253 FRHIAYDGGTQS
-265 STFYDFDGDFQYLRD
+265 STFYEFDGDFQYLRD

-299 YIKRDTNQK
+299 YLKQDTDQN

-322 ALMYGASHVDGVEL
+322 ALTYGARHVDGVEL
-336 VGAVVE
+336 VGAVIE
-342 LGKTQ
+342 LGKTK

-353 DLFHN
+353 NLFNN
-358 PKVNVQVGEGRSY
+358 PKVNVQVGEGRSF
-371 LRASREKYGI
+371 LRASQKKYDI

-387 HTSSSIGSGTGAM
+387 HTSSSIASGTGAM

-409 AYEEYFEHLT
+409 AYQEYFAHLT

-439 LAWTRMGRTNF
+439 LAWSQSGKTNF
-450 QQHVV
+450 QQHVA

-468 LIKMQPWTVEEM
+468 LIKMQPWTAEELDR
-480 NQLKEFFFA
+480 LKELFYA
-489 DWPGDPNVYRL
+489 DFPSDPNVYRL
-500 VEDPLHPENSFLSSE
+500 VEDPLHPENNFLSGE
-515 FYSGQLSPQLSQ
+515 FYTGQLTPELAN

-533 EPSTDNKPYFNFLRK
+533 EPSTDNRPYFNFLRK
-548 NFSPVEISPTHFMSE
+548 NFAPVEINPTHFMSE
-563 SMVGPLNS
+563 SMAGPLNN
-571 YLSLNSMSIPLDV
+571 YINLNSMSIPLDV
-584 APLIIIGTISLLLAG
+584 APLVSIGMISLFLAG

-605 LQFSEVGK
+605 LRFSEVGK
-613 SKWPGKSVSLLYFSC
+613 SKWPSKSVSLLYFSC

-671 ATSKLNITPAN
+671 ATSRLSITPAN
-682 RWQLPFLGILAMVLL
+682 RWQLPFLGILATVLL
-697 LLLIYPFVFNFF
+697 LLLIYPFVFTLF
-709 LASPLFIRILVACGL
+709 LASSLFIRILVACLL

-736 PLGILSLEHLPKGA
+736 PLGILTLENLPRGA

-762 VIGGLASVVLS
+762 VIGALAGVFLS

-783 IAAFQY
+783 IASLQY

-796 ARIRSIPLYQPR
+796 ARMRGVPLYQDR
-808 VEHVSPIGK
+808 VEHVSSTHN
-817 QTANLIDKI
+817 QTAKVT

>member
-1 VRRLSIAISL
+1 

-16 LMIELSLIRVFDI
+16 LMIELSLIRAFDV
-29 LFYPNLAYMIITC
+29 LFYPNIAYMIITC

-53 SVLRPLKDPEAVQS
+53 SVLRPLKTPEAVQS
-67 FLSSRALLFSIATL
+67 FLSSRAFWFSIATL

-95 ELKAHFLTQFV
+95 ALKAEFSTQFL

-121 AGLVFTNLFATYAK
+121 AGLVFTNLFSTYAN

-144 LAGAAIGSVIL
+144 LAGAAVGSVIL
-155 IPFLPTIG
+155 IPFLPAIG
-163 PGGILLCG
+163 PGGTLFCG

-178 SALFSQQKVWSA
+178 SALFSQRKVWSV
-190 LAVLFGLA
+190 LATLFGLVVM
-198 IIIIPFARSEGYYDF
+198 ILPFVRSESYYDF

-226 ESGMIEYTIWDPI
+226 ELGMIEYTIWDPI
-239 SKIDVMYDS
+239 SKIDVMYDG

-265 STFYDFDGDFQYLRD
+265 SAFYDFDGDFQYLRD

-299 YIKRDTNQK
+299 YLKRDTDQE
-308 VLVIGSAGGQEIKA
+308 VLIIGSAGGQEIKA

-342 LGKTQ
+342 LGKTK

-353 DLFHN
+353 NLFDH
-358 PKVNVQVGEGRSY
+358 PKVNVQVEEGRSY
-371 LRASREKYGI
+371 LRASREKYDI

-387 HTSSSIGSGTGAM
+387 HTSSSIASGTGAM

-409 AYEEYFEHLT
+409 AYQEYFEHLT
-419 ENGIL
+419 ENGVL

-439 LAWTRMGRTNF
+439 LAWTQIGRTNF

-480 NQLKEFFFA
+480 NQLKELFDA
-489 DWPGDPNVYRL
+489 DFPGDPNVYRL

-515 FYSGQLSPQLSQ
+515 FYSGQLTLELIQ

-548 NFSPVEISPTHFMSE
+548 NFSPVEINPTQFMSE
-563 SMVGPLNS
+563 SMVGPLNN
-571 YLSLNSMSIPLDV
+571 YISLNSMSIPLDV

-605 LQFSEVGK
+605 LHFSEVGK
-613 SKWPGKSVSLLYFSC
+613 SKWPSKSVSLLYFSC

-671 ATSKLNITPAN
+671 ATSKLNITPAH
-682 RWQLPFLGILAMVLL
+682 RWQLPFLGTLVMVLL

-709 LASPLFIRILVACGL
+709 LASPLSIRILVACVL

-736 PLGILSLEHLPKGA
+736 PLGILTLENLPRGA
-750 VAWAWGMNGLFT
+750 VAWAWGMIGLFT
-762 VIGGLASVVLS
+762 VIGALAGVVLS
-773 ITWGFQVTLL
+773 LTWGFQLTLL
-783 IAAFQY
+783 IAALQY
-789 VVSLLAF
+789 VVALLAF
-796 ARIRSIPLYQPR
+796 VRIRSVSPYQAM
-808 VEHVSPIGK
+808 VEHVPPIRE
-817 QTANLIDKI
+817 QTAKVI